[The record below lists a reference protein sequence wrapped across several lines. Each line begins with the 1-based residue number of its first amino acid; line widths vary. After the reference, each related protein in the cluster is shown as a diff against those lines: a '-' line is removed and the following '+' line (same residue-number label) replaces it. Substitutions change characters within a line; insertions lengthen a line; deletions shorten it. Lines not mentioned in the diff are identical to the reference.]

1 MNGRAR
7 KQLEGAALLGGLLGR
22 RSRRLSRLCRCLT
35 RLVRPARLCDRFLH
49 ALCIQ
54 GGSCDRF
61 SFGAASRGLADLAQG
76 ANTVWSLTQ
85 LPLPPLP
92 GPPPEWSPL
101 APFYAQLT
109 QHQAG
114 EVPKLRAACHLRSRT
129 LRQSCGLGQ
138 RATPRPKSRKPA
150 TTASARLED
159 PHSQRSSS
167 ARRNLQGGKTKTS
180 PYLHLSMK
188 HKLAAGLPSPS
199 PCPARARPEEE
210 GDAGEIGRVWKGA
223 RAGARASTKGPLSI
237 LEGSSCGSD
246 SAT

>member
-101 APFYAQLT
+101 APFYAQLICV
-109 QHQAG
+109 QGHCVNPAAWGREQPQGRKA
-114 EVPKLRAACHLRSRT
+114 ENPRLRPQLVLKIRT
-129 LRQSCGLGQ
+129 LSAAVQ
-138 RATPRPKSRKPA
+138 REGICRAERPRPP
-150 TTASARLED
+150 
-159 PHSQRSSS
+159 P
-167 ARRNLQGGKTKTS
+167 TS
-180 PYLHLSMK
+180 IFP
-188 HKLAAGLPSPS
+188 
-199 PCPARARPEEE
+199 
-210 GDAGEIGRVWKGA
+210 
-223 RAGARASTKGPLSI
+223 
-237 LEGSSCGSD
+237 
-246 SAT
+246 